1 MTVTLTA
8 VLSSRTNFENLKLT
22 PNFFLILSISS
33 DVRPSGGIPVIC
45 WGGRR
50 EGREGGREGGEEVRS
65 RLSWL
70 KEYNLPSLELKGLCS

>member
-1 MTVTLTA
+1 MKYRKFRQLHCLETRGKVADYLSKWYFFVVYIRTLTA

-45 WGGRR
+45 
-50 EGREGGREGGEEVRS
+50 
-65 RLSWL
+65 
-70 KEYNLPSLELKGLCS
+70 

>member
-1 MTVTLTA
+1 M
-8 VLSSRTNFENLKLT
+8 LSSRTNFENLKLT

-50 EGREGGREGGEEVRS
+50 EGGREGEREGR
-65 RLSWL
+65 
-70 KEYNLPSLELKGLCS
+70 K